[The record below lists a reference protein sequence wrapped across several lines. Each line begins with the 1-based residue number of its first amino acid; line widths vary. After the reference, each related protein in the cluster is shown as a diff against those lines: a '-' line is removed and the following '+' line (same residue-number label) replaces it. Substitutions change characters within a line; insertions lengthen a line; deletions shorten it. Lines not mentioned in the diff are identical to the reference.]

1 MMMLIYIKQ
10 HLRNIWGS
18 IHEKIKQHW
27 GWVEKEHCF
36 YKKEYVEI
44 ENQRK

>member
-1 MMMLIYIKQ
+1 MMLIYIKQ

-18 IHEKIKQHW
+18 IQEKIKQHW